1 MNPWCWCV
9 ILTFLANKSV
19 IIYFFIN
26 TKRIT
31 CHFEFVFDVC
41 NSIFYLN
48 GKFFFLI
55 LFLWHVVHWTIS
67 FMENYIRL
75 LHFEFPALAVPNCCV
90 VVWYC
95 KTKLNP
101 GTENQRKPFHVVQ
114 KKKKEVILNFCTIPV
129 CSVAWLRGP
138 VFIFHLKISTTA
150 ISTLFW
156 HQILKRL
163 LNNLRRRKI
172 TLANFFFYNETS

>member
-31 CHFEFVFDVC
+31 CHFEFVFWCVQFDFL
-41 NSIFYLN
+41 SEWKIFLSYPISLTCCSLN
-48 GKFFFLI
+48 HIIHGVL
-55 LFLWHVVHWTIS
+55 
-67 FMENYIRL
+67 YIRL

-114 KKKKEVILNFCTIPV
+114 KK
-129 CSVAWLRGP
+129 RGH
-138 VFIFHLKISTTA
+138 FE
-150 ISTLFW
+150 
-156 HQILKRL
+156 L
-163 LNNLRRRKI
+163 L
-172 TLANFFFYNETS
+172 YYTSL

>member
-67 FMENYIRL
+67 FIENYIRL

-90 VVWYC
+90 VVCYLKQNWTQEL
-95 KTKLNP
+95 KTK
-101 GTENQRKPFHVVQ
+101 ENHSMSS
-114 KKKKEVILNFCTIPV
+114 KKKR
-129 CSVAWLRGP
+129 RGH
-138 VFIFHLKISTTA
+138 FE
-150 ISTLFW
+150 
-156 HQILKRL
+156 L
-163 LNNLRRRKI
+163 L
-172 TLANFFFYNETS
+172 YYTSL